1 MVVTARREV
10 TAIGGEA
17 RGSASAGGIEPNS
30 GGDGLDVSIII
41 PLTERA
47 EPLAEL
53 IAEHAA
59 VVRASGYSFEVVVVA
74 HPHFARELAS
84 LPACLEHDEP
94 VRVVETGRSVGET
107 ALLRL
112 GLANSSGRIILTL
125 PPYRQVQPDAVVDL
139 IKQVEHG
146 IDLAVARR
154 WPRVQDAWV
163 NRFQN
168 RVLHSIVGPLGG
180 NRLHDVACGVRAIR
194 RDVLQALPLYGE
206 FGRFLPL
213 LALYNGYAVGETDS
227 PQHPNDQRPRV
238 YRPGIY
244 LRRLID
250 VLGLFF
256 LLRFTDKPLRF
267 FGLIGSALVAPGA
280 LLLIVIVI
288 QRMAGKGLA
297 DRPLLLLSV
306 LLLTLGVQAIALG
319 LIGEMIVH
327 FNAPRRRIY
336 RLMDRGRG
344 TS

>member
-10 TAIGGEA
+10 TAIRGEA
-17 RGSASAGGIEPNS
+17 QGSSAADVIESNE
-30 GGDGLDVSIII
+30 GAEGFDVSIII

-47 EPLAEL
+47 EPLVEL

-59 VVRASGYSFEVVVVA
+59 VLRASGRSFEVVVVA
-74 HPHFARELAS
+74 HPHFARELGT
-84 LPACLEHDEP
+84 LPSCLERGEP
-94 VRVVETGRSVGET
+94 VRIVETGRSVGET

-112 GLANSSGRIILTL
+112 GLGNSSGRIILTL
-125 PPYRQVQPDAVVDL
+125 PPYRQVQPEAVVEL
-139 IKQVEHG
+139 IRQVEDG
-146 IDLAVARR
+146 MDVAVARR
-154 WPRVQDAWV
+154 WPRVKDALV

-180 NRLHDVACGVRAIR
+180 HRLHDVACGVRAIR
-194 RDVLQALPLYGE
+194 RDVLQGLPLYGE

-213 LALYNGYAVGETDS
+213 LALYNGYSVGETDS

-238 YRPGIY
+238 YRPGVY

-267 FGLIGSALVAPGA
+267 FGLIGSALAAPGA
-280 LLLIVIVI
+280 LLLLVLII
-288 QRMAGKGLA
+288 QRAAGKGLA

-336 RLMDRGRG
+336 RLMDGGRG

>member
-1 MVVTARREV
+1 MTAKREV
-10 TAIGGEA
+10 SALRGEIERSSPGA
-17 RGSASAGGIEPNS
+17 GVADPQAGS
-30 GGDGLDVSIII
+30 DGYDVSIII

-47 EPLAEL
+47 EPLPEL
-53 IAEHAA
+53 IAEYAD
-59 VVRASGYSFEVVVVA
+59 VVRRSGRSFEVLIVA
-74 HPHFARELAS
+74 HPHFARELS
-84 LPACLEHDEP
+84 PVPPFVEEGEP
-94 VRVVETGRSVGET
+94 VRVIETGRSVGET

-112 GLANSSGRIILTL
+112 GLANSSGRIILTI
-125 PPYRQVQPDAVVDL
+125 PPYRQVQPEAVLDL
-139 IKQVEHG
+139 LQQVEDG
-146 IDLAVARR
+146 TDLAVARR

-168 RVLHSIVGPLGG
+168 RVLHSMVGPLAGD
-180 NRLHDVACGVRAIR
+180 RIHDVACGVRAVR
-194 RDVLQALPLYGE
+194 RDVLQGLPLYGE

-213 LALYNGYAVGETDS
+213 LALYNGYSVGETDS
-227 PQHPNDQRPRV
+227 PQHPNDRRPRV

-267 FGLIGSALVAPGA
+267 FGLIGSGLAAPGA
-280 LLLIVIVI
+280 LLLLVLVI
-288 QRMAGKGLA
+288 QRAAGRGIA

-306 LLLTLGVQAIALG
+306 LLITLGVQAVALG

-336 RLMDRGRG
+336 RLLNRERG
-344 TS
+344 TN